1 VIPRE
6 NSYTTFREA
15 LYRLLV
21 QGLRRLQGNRAQQHP
36 TLGSFTSPLR
46 QFYNGRPAWRT
57 GDGRL
62 SAESGHRWTGA
73 GTLVV
78 VARTSVV
85 VARTSV
91 VIARTSVVVART
103 SVALVRTSVDWSRDF
118 GRLSYLGRWVAWSSV
133 GPCMDFGGLEWKL
146 TWATVGFRRSIEMAT
161 TAL

>member
-1 VIPRE
+1 MIPRE

-91 VIARTSVVVART
+91 
-103 SVALVRTSVDWSRDF
+103 ALVRTSVDWSRDF